1 MIIGLNLR
9 DKTIKDEPQQAKV
22 QVFSSRFSSQSTGL
36 LQTLLA
42 AEIAVTFFG
51 LRVRDD
57 HPIAPTTLLND
68 EVWAAGTL
76 YSREIYPS
84 TFLDWKK
91 RFVRNL

>member
-9 DKTIKDEPQQAKV
+9 DKTIKDEPQQAKA

-42 AEIAVTFFG
+42 AEIAVILLG

-57 HPIAPTTLLND
+57 HPITLTAALDD
-68 EVWAAGTL
+68 EA
-76 YSREIYPS
+76 
-84 TFLDWKK
+84 
-91 RFVRNL
+91 

>member
-9 DKTIKDEPQQAKV
+9 DKTIKDETQQPKA
-22 QVFSSRFSSQSTGL
+22 QVFSSKFSSQSNGL

-42 AEIAVTFFG
+42 AEIAVIFLG

-57 HPIAPTTLLND
+57 HPIAPTTPLND
-68 EVWAAGTL
+68 EVWAAGTF
-76 YSREIYPS
+76 YSRERYPS

-91 RFVRNL
+91 RFVRNP